1 MAETRRVTASLF
13 TLMWM
18 VLGTF
23 LNIILLQTFPVYKVF
38 LGYLGVDRFVPKLTN
53 VMIFTTD
60 TNLTHLPFHTVV
72 AATILAVLGL
82 VLLFLSSR
90 LDFVDQRDDP
100 AKNEWIRTFLGF
112 FFGVSWACFLVVE
125 FVRAGDRSGNEL
137 LKILAAIPMVFASVP
152 SIFVSNLYVFGC
164 TSLFLAGLITV
175 PRSVRAFSR
184 RHQLTKAWSQGIRSS
199 GFDPSAVISSF
210 GERTS
215 TGAEGRKLRKDADRL
230 RQQVQVHVDRLRV
243 VRDKLKAEVLSNDDA
258 AAMRREADDI
268 LAKVAALNAG
278 QGS

>member
-18 VLGTF
+18 VLGAF
-23 LNIILLQTFPVYKVF
+23 LNVILLGVVPVYQV
-38 LGYLGVDRFVPKLTN
+38 LLWHLGVDRFIPPQKSVL
-53 VMIFTTD
+53 VFTLD
-60 TNLTHLPFHTVV
+60 PDVLYLPFHTVV
-72 AATILAVLGL
+72 SATILAFVGL
-82 VLLFLSSR
+82 VILFLSSR
-90 LDFVDQRDDP
+90 LDFVDKHDDP
-100 AKNEWIRTFLGF
+100 AKNDRLRAFLIFFFVVSWICFLGIE
-112 FFGVSWACFLVVE
+112 G
-125 FVRAGDRSGNEL
+125 VRAGDASDNSFLQL
-137 LKILAAIPMVFASVP
+137 LGMTPMVILSLP
-152 SIFVSNLYVFGC
+152 SMIVSQVYVFVC
-164 TSLFLAGLITV
+164 TSLLLAGLITI
-175 PRSVRAFSR
+175 PRSIHAFSR

-199 GFDPSAVISSF
+199 GFDPSTVISSF